1 MRAMKAEPMNKLFLL
16 VVTAGAFA
24 MFGCTTPDAAGN
36 DLWPSTFSKVMARQ
50 AYQFDR
56 AKRSN
61 LKGSFQIPGVSGS
74 LLGANQQNTSQIRLK
89 KKRALGYNARKPTLA
104 KSHNCTSAAPA

>member
-74 LLGANQQNTSQIRLK
+74 LLGANQQFST
-89 KKRALGYNARKPTLA
+89 
-104 KSHNCTSAAPA
+104 